1 MTRDLTANN
10 GEGSFGGALS
20 FPWWEVAGRLVIG
33 LWLCLPGLLG
43 IMGGAW
49 QFSNSDRLVLTA
61 VVAAG
66 AFGCLQ
72 LLSGI
77 LSFRGRFG
85 LSGTLLVLSLAISLS
100 WLFAPHG
107 GPSMPE
113 VAAKSPFIVAVTT
126 LLLAAEVVWILGRR
140 LARSRDLVPIQK
152 ATSVVLAILF
162 VISIP
167 ALGEGMGR
175 AIGVMLSPPLVAG
188 RTVAG
193 QRLPRRE
200 IRALDGGSVQL
211 EEPGVVYVV
220 NFWAT
225 WCGPCRKE
233 LPKLLALSRSW
244 PKEAPVRLVAVN
256 AENLDREAMGS
267 FLEREHLSGL
277 PVYLDPEGLE
287 TSLGYGAI
295 PLTFVLKDGTIL
307 AIHNGYSVEIMSSL
321 SEEIRRALGDQP
333 RPAR

>member
-1 MTRDLTANN
+1 MTSDLTPNS

-43 IMGGAW
+43 VVGGVW
-49 QFSNSDRLVLTA
+49 QFSTSDRLVITA
-61 VVAAG
+61 VVAAA

-77 LSFRGRFG
+77 LSLKGRFG
-85 LSGTLLVLSLAISLS
+85 MSGSLLALSLAISFS
-100 WLFAPHG
+100 WLLSPHA

-113 VAAKSPFIVAVTT
+113 VAAKSPLHVAVTT

-140 LARSRDLVPIQK
+140 LARSRSLVPFQK
-152 ATSVVLAILF
+152 VTSVVLAILF
-162 VISIP
+162 LISIP
-167 ALGEGMGR
+167 ILGEGMGR
-175 AIGVMLSPPLVAG
+175 AIGVVLSPPLVAN
-188 RTVAG
+188 RAVAG
-193 QRLPRRE
+193 QRLPRQE
-200 IRALDGGSVQL
+200 IRALDGGTVQL
-211 EEPGVVYVV
+211 TEPGVVYVV

-233 LPKLLALSRSW
+233 LPKLLALSQTW

-256 AENLDREAMGS
+256 AENLDRQAINS
-267 FLEREHLSGL
+267 FLEKEQLSGL

-307 AIHNGYSVEIMSSL
+307 AIHSGYSAEILRAL
-321 SEEIRRALGDQP
+321 SEEISRALGDQP